1 MAFFIERIRLSVYK
15 VELSFDT
22 SRLNE
27 ETVEQ
32 LCRQTDKL
40 FEQEDLS
47 CAERLHGKRVYVDKG
62 RKQDYGRF
70 WAALFGLKDLSGLTE
85 QLKECFWYNGV
96 DRENLITEFLRN

>member
-1 MAFFIERIRLSVYK
+1 MYK

-22 SRLNE
+22 SRLNA

-32 LCRQTDKL
+32 LCTQTDRL

-47 CAERLHGKRVYVDKG
+47 CAERQLGKRVYVDKG

-70 WAALFGLKDLSGLTE
+70 WAALFGLKGYIWTNRTIKRVLLV
-85 QLKECFWYNGV
+85 QWC
-96 DRENLITEFLRN
+96 

>member
-1 MAFFIERIRLSVYK
+1 MYK

-22 SRLNE
+22 SRLNA

-32 LCRQTDKL
+32 LCTQTDRL

-47 CAERLHGKRVYVDKG
+47 FAERQLGKRVYVDKG

-70 WAALFGLKDLSGLTE
+70 WAALFGLKDISGLTE
-85 QLKECFWYNGV
+85 QLKECFWYNGA
-96 DRENLITEFLRN
+96 DRENLIIEFLRN

>member
-1 MAFFIERIRLSVYK
+1 MYK

-22 SRLNE
+22 SRLNA

-32 LCRQTDKL
+32 LCTQTDRL
-40 FEQEDLS
+40 FEQGDLS
-47 CAERLHGKRVYVDKG
+47 CAERQLGKRVYVDKG

-70 WAALFGLKDLSGLTE
+70 WAALVGLKDIAGLTE
-85 QLKECFWYNGV
+85 QLKKCFWNNGA

>member
-1 MAFFIERIRLSVYK
+1 MYK

-47 CAERLHGKRVYVDKG
+47 CAERLHGKRVYVDSAYNAKIILIF
-62 RKQDYGRF
+62 QPLRF
-70 WAALFGLKDLSGLTE
+70 ANCLINAETM
-85 QLKECFWYNGV
+85 
-96 DRENLITEFLRN
+96 NLHL